1 MCQQATF
8 DNRLY
13 ICFTYH
19 RSVSKG
25 KITCLAVHDKVDVEV
40 APRVMQDLRRLE
52 KVFTSWPM

>member
-1 MCQQATF
+1 MCRQSTF

-13 ICFTYH
+13 ICFTCH
-19 RSVSKG
+19 RIVSKG
-25 KITCLAVHDKVDVEV
+25 KIPCLAARNKVDVEV

>member
-13 ICFTYH
+13 ICFTCH

-25 KITCLAVHDKVDVEV
+25 KIPCLAAHDKVDVEV
-40 APRVMQDLRRLE
+40 APSVMQGLRRLE